1 METLKQDVGAKRKIG
16 FSSGPHLEK
25 KISFKELSIAL
36 NSTNLREITLL
47 DPIQEKI
54 EELNQHLA
62 EVRRERDEL
71 NSESK
76 LWAEKRNQL
85 NQQIK
90 ALQNQVKNLREKRDE
105 MNRQVQVLKATR
117 EKTKAQ
123 RKEKQEQILKIRAKI
138 EPLVQKKP
146 PINQENLERE
156 IQSLDWKIQTTSLP
170 IGEEKRLV
178 SKVQVLETQ
187 RLVLKQLQELKD
199 TLIKLQKEAKALE
212 TQARINH
219 EKLSNLAEQSQEF
232 HEHMMKTVNEMN
244 TLKKSAGDAHQKHK
258 ELHQRANEA
267 HEKYVKVQQQITVL
281 REEVEKREKEDSAK
295 RERALR
301 EEATKKV
308 QEKVKKGQKLT
319 WEEFKL
325 FKQQEETT

>member
-1 METLKQDVGAKRKIG
+1 M
-16 FSSGPHLEK
+16 
-25 KISFKELSIAL
+25 
-36 NSTNLREITLL
+36 TLL
-47 DPIQEKI
+47 DPVREKI
-54 EELNQHLA
+54 EELNQQLG

-76 LWAEKRNQL
+76 VWAEKRNQL

-90 ALQNQVKNLREKRDE
+90 ALQNQVKTLREKRDE
-105 MNRQVQVLKATR
+105 MNLQVQVLKATR
-117 EKTKAQ
+117 EKANAQ

-146 PINQENLERE
+146 LSNLGDLESE
-156 IQSLDWKIQTTSLP
+156 IQSLDWKIQTTSLS

-178 SKVQVLETQ
+178 SKVQVLEAQ
-187 RLVLKQLQELKD
+187 RLVLKQLQELKA
-199 TLIKLQKEAKALE
+199 TLIELQKEAKALE

-219 EKLSNLAEQSQEF
+219 EKLSKLAEKSQEF
-232 HEHMMKTVNEMN
+232 HEHMVKTVNEMN
-244 TLKKSAGDAHQKHK
+244 ALKKSADDAHQKHK
-258 ELHQRANEA
+258 EFHQRANEA

-281 REEVEKREKEDSAK
+281 MEEVEKREKKYFAK
-295 RERALR
+295 REQELR
-301 EEATKKV
+301 EEATRKV